1 MEQQKKQTD
10 NFYIDRIE
18 TAVASEEFN
27 KMQNMLEPLS
37 LVSYKVWLKFDRIV
51 AEQLLQKS
59 SSIIAILGLLDCI
72 RTKKEWLKKTQ

>member
-10 NFYIDRIE
+10 NFYIDRID

-37 LVSYKVWLKFDRIV
+37 LVSFHISVTINF
-51 AEQLLQKS
+51 S
-59 SSIIAILGLLDCI
+59 G
-72 RTKKEWLKKTQ
+72 